1 MGLGRTEA
9 ARFAQIRSVVW
20 LAMPQDDQKQTSD
33 GCALSAPGDDPAFGE
48 QQFLLSVVLADV
60 DAIQNFL
67 VLRRHLGEELYL
79 IDPCYASFAPFA
91 CVSSKEARQL
101 KQTFD

>member
-1 MGLGRTEA
+1 M
-9 ARFAQIRSVVW
+9 
-20 LAMPQDDQKQTSD
+20 
-33 GCALSAPGDDPAFGE
+33 
-48 QQFLLSVVLADV
+48 LADV

-101 KQTFD
+101 KQTFDEHGARHNRIFRKMTIENPAH